1 MNLTLATPIPSITVV
16 PGEVL
21 EIDFHAHEVGNG
33 NFNWTGY
40 TPKAK
45 LTLAGVS
52 TTVTGTVISAGG
64 GTASASFT
72 ATQTATLAGPS
83 WGEVVLYADP
93 TAGSENL
100 HIATIALRVTSEVI
114 P

>member
-21 EIDFHAHEVGNG
+21 EIDFHVHEVGGN

-45 LTLAGVS
+45 LTVADKSV
-52 TTVTGTVISAGG
+52 TVTGSVVSAGG
-64 GTASASFT
+64 GTATTSFT

>member
-1 MNLTLATPIPSITVV
+1 V

-21 EIDFHAHEVGNG
+21 EIDFHVHEVGGN

-45 LTLAGVS
+45 LTVADKS
-52 TTVTGTVISAGG
+52 ATVTGSVVSAGG
-64 GTASASFT
+64 GTATTSFT

-83 WGEVVLYADP
+83 WGEIVLYADP

-100 HIATIALRVTSEVI
+100 HIATIALRVTAEVI

>member
-1 MNLTLATPIPSITVV
+1 MNLTLATAIPSIVVV

-21 EIDFHAHEVGNG
+21 EIDFHVHEVGNG

-40 TPKAK
+40 APKAK
-45 LTLAGVS
+45 LTVAS
-52 TTVTGTVISAGG
+52 TTINATGSVVSAGG
-64 GTASASFT
+64 GTATVSYT
-72 ATQTATLAGPS
+72 AAQTATIAGPA
-83 WGEVVLYADP
+83 WGEIVLYADP